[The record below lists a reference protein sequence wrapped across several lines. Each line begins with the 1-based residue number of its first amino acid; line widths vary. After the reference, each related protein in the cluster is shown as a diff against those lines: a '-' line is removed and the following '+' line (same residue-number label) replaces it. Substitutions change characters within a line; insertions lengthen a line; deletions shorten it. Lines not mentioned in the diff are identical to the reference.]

1 MALKAD
7 RALVRLAGP
16 RAPEFA
22 NSVAAGF
29 VVYRGSIVSLLSD
42 GTIIPA
48 GVAAPAG
55 VSVVGNPGI
64 SSRYQNNLPNQN
76 IVGDNYG
83 PGPVR
88 IERGSWALPFDVAP
102 SWANYAAPVYA
113 IDDQTVSLS
122 DGSSPAVEDS
132 TGKVTTP
139 AVAATRL
146 KIGVLAG
153 FDERG
158 TPFVTI

>member
-1 MALKAD
+1 MALEAD
-7 RALVRLAGP
+7 RALVRLMVARGP
-16 RAPEFA
+16 VFGYA
-22 NSVAAGF
+22 VAAGY
-29 VVYRGSIVSLLSD
+29 VVYRGSITALLSD
-42 GTIIPA
+42 GTVIPA

-55 VSVVGNPGI
+55 LTVVANIGLA
-64 SSRYQNNLPNQN
+64 SQQQNNMANQN
-76 IVGDNYG
+76 VVSPNYG
-83 PGPVR
+83 PGPVE
-88 IERGSWALPFDVAP
+88 IDRGTWALPFDEAP
-102 SWANYAAPVYA
+102 SWANYGASVYA

-122 DGSSPAVEDS
+122 DGSSPAS
-132 TGKVTTP
+132 GNTP

>member
-1 MALKAD
+1 MALNAD

-16 RAPEFA
+16 RVPEFA

-48 GVAAPAG
+48 GMATPAG
-55 VSVVGNPGI
+55 VTVVGNPGI
-64 SSRYQNNLPNQN
+64 SSRYQNNLSSQN

-88 IERGSWALPFDVAP
+88 VERGSWGLPFDAAP
-102 SWANYAAPVYA
+102 SWANFGASVYA

-122 DGSSPAVEDS
+122 DGSSPAS
-132 TGKVTTP
+132 GNTP

>member
-1 MALKAD
+1 MLNAD
-7 RALVRLAGP
+7 RALVRLMAA
-16 RAPEFA
+16 RAPLFGHM
-22 NSVAAGF
+22 VAAGF
-29 VVYRGSIVSLLSD
+29 VVYRGSITALLSD
-42 GTIIPA
+42 GTVIPA

-55 VSVVGNPGI
+55 LTVIANIGI
-64 SSRYQNNLPNQN
+64 ASQQQNNLPNQN
-76 IVGDNYG
+76 VISPNYG
-83 PGPVR
+83 PGPVEV
-88 IERGSWALPFDVAP
+88 ERGTWDLPFDTAP
-102 SWANYAAPVYA
+102 SWANYGASVYA

-122 DGSSPAVEDS
+122 DGSSPAS
-132 TGKVTTP
+132 GNTP